1 MLIEDV
7 ERQIK
12 EQVEVAS
19 QVKSQIETLVEFNA
33 NSSSF
38 KQKEEI
44 IQISLNIHEDGYQV
58 FDVFDWEI
66 DPRFNQ

>member
-1 MLIEDV
+1 VLIEDV

-58 FDVFDWEI
+58 FDAFDWEI
-66 DPRFNQ
+66 DPGFNQ